1 MDATERADELFKRGY
16 NCAQAVFA
24 ALAPEI
30 GISEDIAL
38 RTASAFGGGMG
49 RLGEVC
55 GTVSGAFMLIGYQYG
70 NILADDAATKQRVY
84 QLVRQHAESFR
95 ARHGSILCR
104 ELLGCNIGEEAGMA
118 LARQRDLF
126 HTRCPAFVRDS
137 TELVQALLDQR

>member
-30 GISEDIAL
+30 GISEEVAL
-38 RTASAFGGGMG
+38 RIAAAFGGGMG

-55 GTVSGAFMLIGYQYG
+55 GAVSGAFMLIGYQYG
-70 NILADDAATKQRVY
+70 NAVADDAANKQRVY
-84 QLVRQHAESFR
+84 QLVRQQAEGFQ

-104 ELLGCNIGEEAGMA
+104 ELLGCNISEEAGMA

-126 HTRCPAFVRDS
+126 HTRCPAFVRAS
-137 TELVQALLDQR
+137 TELVGALLDRR